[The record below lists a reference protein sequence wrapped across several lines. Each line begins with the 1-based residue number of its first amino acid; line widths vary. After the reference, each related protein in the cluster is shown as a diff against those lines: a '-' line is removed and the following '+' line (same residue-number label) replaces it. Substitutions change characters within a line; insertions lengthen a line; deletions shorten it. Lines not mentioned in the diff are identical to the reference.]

1 MRLNDSEDKQT
12 ASAGYRPL
20 ITKELTMD
28 IAEYFDS
35 VASYWDDDF
44 AEARPARIVASAVS
58 IPRCGACVLDI
69 GCGSGSM
76 FLDLLENGA
85 CEIDGLDLSQNMVE
99 AARCKF
105 GFDPR
110 IHVTQGDFLL
120 HTQPGY
126 DVLMAFNS
134 YQHFPQPRVFLKK
147 AKELLH
153 PGGRLTVAFSAS
165 RDRINTVSALL
176 PAGLA
181 RGLLSASEEAVFW
194 QEDFVIDCLCD
205 NESLYLIS
213 GIAK

>member
-1 MRLNDSEDKQT
+1 
-12 ASAGYRPL
+12 
-20 ITKELTMD
+20 MD

-69 GCGSGSM
+69 GCGRGSM

-110 IHVTQGDFLL
+110 IHVAQGDFLL

-134 YQHFPQPRVFLKK
+134 YQHFPQPRVFL
-147 AKELLH
+147 
-153 PGGRLTVAFSAS
+153 
-165 RDRINTVSALL
+165 
-176 PAGLA
+176 
-181 RGLLSASEEAVFW
+181 
-194 QEDFVIDCLCD
+194 
-205 NESLYLIS
+205 
-213 GIAK
+213 

>member
-1 MRLNDSEDKQT
+1 
-12 ASAGYRPL
+12 
-20 ITKELTMD
+20 MD

-69 GCGSGSM
+69 GCGRGSM

-110 IHVTQGDFLL
+110 IHVAQGDFLL

-213 GIAK
+213 GVAK